1 MLLDPKRSTEVAA
14 RIRAVVE
21 QALLDHKVSA
31 RQASMA
37 VVGHDG
43 LIRDIRA
50 GRLPSVDRIEALFE
64 FLGLEA
70 YFGPKRRPAS
80 LSQLSLVQTNS
91 DPDAAVPFGFVP
103 IPWAGIGL
111 GKGSAPIAFAR
122 AWLAERDLKPD
133 FLKAAMPDVL
143 DVDHPRTEETV
154 ALLDTAPAARN
165 GHQLWCF
172 SESGLVRVAHMT
184 FGGDITIISPGSSD
198 ESPRIIKGSVE
209 KELLML
215 GRVVWLGQSIPL
227 KGKVG

>member
-1 MLLDPKRSTEVAA
+1 MLLNPQRSTEVAD
-14 RIRAVVE
+14 RIRAVVD
-21 QALLDHKVSA
+21 QALLDQKVSA

-50 GRLPSVDRIEALFE
+50 GRLPSIDRVEALFE

-70 YFGPKRRPAS
+70 YFGPKRRQAGPP
-80 LSQLSLVQTNS
+80 QLSLMSANI
-91 DPDAAVPFGFVP
+91 DADADVPFGFVP
-103 IPWAGIGL
+103 IPWAEVGL

-122 AWLAERDLKPD
+122 SWLAERGLKPD

-143 DVDHPRTEETV
+143 DLDHTRIDETV
-154 ALLDTAPAARN
+154 ALLDTAPAARK

-172 SESGLVRVAHMT
+172 RESGLVRVAHIT
-184 FGGDITIISPGSSD
+184 FGGDITVISPASAD
-198 ESPRIIKGSVE
+198 ESPRIIKGAPE
-209 KELLML
+209 KDLLML
-215 GRVVWLGQSIPL
+215 GKVVWLGQSIPL